1 MKGKAM
7 TWRRVIFGTHGRVPN
22 LPRITV
28 VAATVLAVLALV
40 PATALAQVYEKVEG
54 IPRQEIPAGR
64 FVSAAYGFIWIAVL
78 VYVVFVARGI
88 ARVNRELGELRRKLD
103 VGDHPPRG

>member
-1 MKGKAM
+1 MLRN
-7 TWRRVIFGTHGRVPN
+7 RRIH
-22 LPRITV
+22 LPRIRA
-28 VAATVLAVLALV
+28 AATVLAALAVL

-54 IPRQEIPAGR
+54 IPKQEIPAGR

-88 ARVNRELGELRRKLD
+88 ARVNRELADLRRKLD
-103 VGDHPPRG
+103 GGPRARGD

>member
-1 MKGKAM
+1 MNRKGRVM
-7 TWRRVIFGTHGRVPN
+7 TWRR
-22 LPRITV
+22 RIEV
-28 VAATVLAVLALV
+28 AVLALLALL

-54 IPRQEIPAGR
+54 IPRQELPAGR

-88 ARVNRELGELRRKLD
+88 ARVNRELAELRRKLD
-103 VGDHPPRG
+103 GSPRV

>member
-1 MKGKAM
+1 MK
-7 TWRRVIFGTHGRVPN
+7 RRVHALLTA
-22 LPRITV
+22 
-28 VAATVLAVLALV
+28 VAALALL

-78 VYVVFVARGI
+78 LYVVVVARGV
-88 ARVNRELGELRRKLD
+88 ARVNREMAELRRKLD
-103 VGDHPPRG
+103 GAPRS

>member
-1 MKGKAM
+1 MNVNLLK
-7 TWRRVIFGTHGRVPN
+7 RRIHT
-22 LPRITV
+22 LV
-28 VAATVLAVLALV
+28 VALAAAALL

-78 VYVVFVARGI
+78 VYVVVIARGI
-88 ARVNRELGELRRKLD
+88 ARVNRELAELRRKLD
-103 VGDHPPRG
+103 GAGTPSRG

>member
-1 MKGKAM
+1 M
-7 TWRRVIFGTHGRVPN
+7 TTLTRHVRT
-22 LPRITV
+22 LL
-28 VAATVLAVLALV
+28 AAAFALAVVLL

-78 VYVVFVARGI
+78 VYVVVVARGLG
-88 ARVNRELGELRRKLD
+88 RVQRELAELRRKLD
-103 VGDHPPRG
+103 GGPRG

>member
-1 MKGKAM
+1 MNVTQLK
-7 TWRRVIFGTHGRVPN
+7 RRIH
-22 LPRITV
+22 L
-28 VAATVLAVLALV
+28 VLAAAAALL

-88 ARVNRELGELRRKLD
+88 ARVNRDLAELRRKLD
-103 VGDHPPRG
+103 GTPGK